1 MWAEDS
7 VFWSITQATEV
18 NGIQASL
25 PESPYK
31 FSKVREGRLRN
42 WMCSA
47 CAGGKIKCQSCKWE
61 QNIKSHKNL
70 KRL

>member
-31 FSKVREGRLRN
+31 FSKVREEDLETGCVLPVQKER
-42 WMCSA
+42 
-47 CAGGKIKCQSCKWE
+47 
-61 QNIKSHKNL
+61 
-70 KRL
+70 